1 MKTLTLIIPC
11 YNEEDALPP
20 LFGRLKALKSAFGT
34 DVAIDFL
41 FVDDGS
47 KDRTPEMVEAI
58 DESLKPARLIRHEK
72 NQSLGGAIRTGFQ
85 NATGDY
91 VALMDAD
98 CTYDPLYLVEMMQ
111 RMRPDIDVL
120 TGSEF
125 HPQGRIEGVTP
136 FRLFLSRG
144 MSQMYRVL
152 FRSRLY
158 SFSCLMRIFRR
169 EVLADISPRTN
180 GFLSCTEILLN
191 AQRLGYHIEEFPL
204 VLTQRQH
211 GESKMP
217 VVRTIFDHLKFMS
230 KALLRPPKRTAVAGR
245 HS

>member
-20 LFGRLKALKSAFGT
+20 LFERLKALKDAFGD

-47 KDRTPEMVEAI
+47 RDRTPEMIEAI
-58 DESLKPARLIRHEK
+58 DESLKPSRLVRHEK

-98 CTYDPLYLVEMMQ
+98 CTYDPLYLVEMMK
-111 RMRPDIDVL
+111 RMTPGLDVL

-125 HPQGRIEGVTP
+125 HPEGRIEGVTP

-152 FRSRLY
+152 FRSKLY
-158 SFSCLMRIFRR
+158 SFSCLMRVFRR
-169 EVLADISPRTN
+169 EVLADIAPRTN
-180 GFLSCTEILLN
+180 GFLSCTEVLLN
-191 AQRLGYHIEEFPL
+191 AQRLGYTIEEFPL
-204 VLTQRQH
+204 VLTRRQH

-217 VVRTIFDHLKFMS
+217 VLRTILDHLRFMS
-230 KALLRPPKRTAVAGR
+230 KALINPPRRSVATGR

>member
-20 LFGRLKALKSAFGT
+20 LFERLKALKDAFCD

-47 KDRTPEMVEAI
+47 RDRTPEMIEAI
-58 DESLKPARLIRHEK
+58 DESLKPSRLVRHEK

-85 NATGDY
+85 NATGDF

-98 CTYDPLYLVEMMQ
+98 CTYDPLYLVEMMK
-111 RMRPDIDVL
+111 RMTPGLDVL

-125 HPQGRIEGVTP
+125 HPEGRIEGVTP

-158 SFSCLMRIFRR
+158 SFSCLMRVFRR
-169 EVLADISPRTN
+169 EVLADIAPRTN
-180 GFLSCTEILLN
+180 GFLSCTEVLLN
-191 AQRLGYHIEEFPL
+191 AQRLGYTIEEFPL

-217 VVRTIFDHLKFMS
+217 VVRTILDHLKFMG
-230 KALLRPPKRTAVAGR
+230 KALIHPPKRSVATGR

>member
-11 YNEEDALPP
+11 YNEEEALPP
-20 LFGRLKALKSAFGT
+20 LFERLGALKTAFG
-34 DVAIDFL
+34 DEVAIDFL

-47 KDRTPEMVEAI
+47 RDRTPQMIEAI

-85 NATGDY
+85 NATGDF

-98 CTYDPLYLVEMMQ
+98 CTYDPLYLVEMMR
-111 RMRPDIDVL
+111 RMTPEIDVL

-125 HPQGRIEGVTP
+125 HPEGRIEGVTP

-158 SFSCLMRIFRR
+158 SFSCLMRVFRR
-169 EVLADISPRTN
+169 EILADISPRTN
-180 GFLSCTEILLN
+180 GFLSCTEVLLN

-230 KALLRPPKRTAVAGR
+230 KALVNPPRRAVTAGR
-245 HS
+245 QS